1 MTGPDYDED
10 GPEQFRP
17 VPHPDDRLW
26 RHPSEIAAMKAAHA
40 NAETAKVP
48 VVEIVEDARRSKLN
62 VGLMVAAGVVVVGA
76 AALSIGVISGQQ
88 SPSTTQVVS
97 EIAGILPVNASGADV
112 RSGLDMLASAEV
124 SVEVRTEGE
133 DVLSVRI
140 HGEVAASLPRIQAV
154 TPDGMREG
162 SGLFVTDDG
171 HIATS
176 AGLIESADYVL
187 AWTEDGQRWKAHIIA
202 TDAVSD
208 IAVIQIDSA
217 DWPGVSLGSAELWNG
232 QYALALDHEE
242 DSISIGE
249 VTAVSAPLLE
259 IDQPAAVPGSAIVDD
274 TGAVI
279 AMVVADGTNN
289 HATPA
294 WMLEQVAVDL
304 ISSGTTTHVWL
315 GVGVS
320 SSPGGD
326 MVVIEE
332 VLTDSPATQA
342 RLHRGDLIDSFNGNP
357 VPNAASLHRQVQN
370 SEPGADAVLTVTRD
384 GSRRLIIATLAELPE

>member
-315 GVGVS
+315 GIGVS

-342 RLHRGDLIDSFNGNP
+342 RLRRGDLIDSFNGNP
-357 VPNAASLHRQVQN
+357 VPNAASLHQQVQN

>member
-315 GVGVS
+315 GIGVS

-342 RLHRGDLIDSFNGNP
+342 RLRRGDLIDSFNGNP